1 MSYRDKIHAQRYLT
15 ENRDEYPA
23 DPWRYVETALS
34 MGCLFTD
41 LNKSE
46 LEWFLG
52 EQARIR
58 QMMESWPGLTA
69 YTPEQFAA
77 IDARIEAAIAAR
89 DGVQVQPK
97 PRHPA
102 E

>member
-1 MSYRDKIHAQRYLT
+1 MTYRTKIHAKRYLN
-15 ENRDEYPA
+15 EQREEYPE
-23 DPWRYVETALS
+23 PWRYVETALA
-34 MGCLFTD
+34 MGCEFTD
-41 LNKSE
+41 LNSAE
-46 LEWFLG
+46 LNWFLT

>member
-1 MSYRDKIHAQRYLT
+1 MSYRDKIHAQRYLS
-15 ENRDEYPA
+15 ENREEYPT
-23 DPWRYVETALS
+23 DPWRYVETALA
-34 MGCLFTD
+34 MGCAFTD
-41 LNKSE
+41 LNNAE
-46 LEWFLG
+46 LGWFLT

-58 QMMESWPGLTA
+58 SMMESWPGLTA

-77 IDARIEAAIAAR
+77 IDARIDAAIAAR
-89 DGVQVQPK
+89 DGVQPK